1 MLLRLDWCDPGEK
14 TKAILLMLEKSS
26 SNFVGVRKKSHIL
39 VIFPFL
45 APGVFDPYMAPL
57 VHTWSAFF
65 CSHHTNWEA
74 EFQREDS
81 GGLWSFERLVPESF
95 CFWFDHSSRHDYRM
109 FLWRGRLF
117 PTSPVRYRSF
127 VLSIWW
133 HHFKKSQCFYLL
145 PFSEWMWNLICAL
158 WVGRDRASWWD
169 LVYNILILKSPK
181 TRESSIFHKEVSA
194 GNKDKRYFQPHKPEP
209 LWVGSGRK
217 YCKTRQN
224 QIS

>member
-57 VHTWSAFF
+57 VHTWSTFF
-65 CSHHTNWEA
+65 CSHDTNWEA

-109 FLWRGRLF
+109 FLWRERLF
-117 PTSPVRYRSF
+117 PTSFFCPLNLIASF
-127 VLSIWW
+127 QE
-133 HHFKKSQCFYLL
+133 KSMFL
-145 PFSEWMWNLICAL
+145 PFTLFIVDVEL
-158 WVGRDRASWWD
+158 D
-169 LVYNILILKSPK
+169 LCSLGGTGP
-181 TRESSIFHKEVSA
+181 
-194 GNKDKRYFQPHKPEP
+194 G
-209 LWVGSGRK
+209 
-217 YCKTRQN
+217 
-224 QIS
+224 

>member
-1 MLLRLDWCDPGEK
+1 MFFNSSGQIRSHGVSCLVSHSVSNWCYWDLTDVTLARKQKPYCWCWQ
-14 TKAILLMLEKSS
+14 KSS
-26 SNFVGVRKKSHIL
+26 SNFVGVSKKSHIL

-65 CSHHTNWEA
+65 CSHDTNWEA
-74 EFQREDS
+74 EFQTEDS

-127 VLSIWW
+127 VLSIW
-133 HHFKKSQCFYLL
+133 
-145 PFSEWMWNLICAL
+145 
-158 WVGRDRASWWD
+158 
-169 LVYNILILKSPK
+169 
-181 TRESSIFHKEVSA
+181 
-194 GNKDKRYFQPHKPEP
+194 
-209 LWVGSGRK
+209 
-217 YCKTRQN
+217 
-224 QIS
+224 